1 MSFAWEKLEEGGEYI
16 FGFFQMDIS
25 KSSELPEPEALQQ
38 KTKANVRQFVTAILE
53 GVYGARLLAWPGDGG
68 SFLFPLLA
76 GFDHDNMV
84 TAALHVQKE
93 IEIFNSLPSHNLLFP
108 HRLAV
113 RISCHEGRAYY
124 AQNPSDMHGKSI
136 NYFLKYERDIGQVN
150 SVTVTKEVLDHLKS
164 KDQKK
169 LFSLQSRYDC
179 TMGGEPYSRELYRTV
194 PKEPGAER
202 GRLAELNQQEMGGQR
217 IKVLIVED
225 EGLMRDMLRVSL
237 SAYSNLEV
245 VGAVGD
251 GESAVRAAEELG
263 PDVMLMDIELGDGPS
278 GIEAG
283 HRIRA
288 LQPRIGIVILS
299 FHHEKQYIAGLPA
312 ERASGWSYLLKQSV
326 TDTAALTRAIEGS
339 AAGFVVLDPAIVE
352 GLRPAANSSLERLT
366 VRQCEVLELMAQG
379 YSNAA
384 IGERLTISQ
393 KSVENHINTIFQ
405 ELGVSRED
413 PVHPRVKAVL
423 SYLQQTH
430 SR

>member
-1 MSFAWEKLEEGGEYI
+1 MA
-16 FGFFQMDIS
+16 
-25 KSSELPEPEALQQ
+25 
-38 KTKANVRQFVTAILE
+38 
-53 GVYGARLLAWPGDGG
+53 
-68 SFLFPLLA
+68 
-76 GFDHDNMV
+76 
-84 TAALHVQKE
+84 
-93 IEIFNSLPSHNLLFP
+93 
-108 HRLAV
+108 
-113 RISCHEGRAYY
+113 
-124 AQNPSDMHGKSI
+124 
-136 NYFLKYERDIGQVN
+136 
-150 SVTVTKEVLDHLKS
+150 
-164 KDQKK
+164 
-169 LFSLQSRYDC
+169 
-179 TMGGEPYSRELYRTV
+179 
-194 PKEPGAER
+194 
-202 GRLAELNQQEMGGQR
+202 GQR

-237 SAYSNLEV
+237 STYSNLEV
-245 VGAVGD
+245 VAAVGD
-251 GESAVRAAEELG
+251 GESAVRAAEKLC
-263 PDVMLMDIELGDGPS
+263 PDVVLMDIELGNGPS

-312 ERASGWSYLLKQSV
+312 DRASGWSYLLKQSV
-326 TDTAALTRAIEGS
+326 TDTTALTRAIEGS

-393 KSVENHINTIFQ
+393 KSVENYINTIFQ
-405 ELGVSRED
+405 ELGISRED

-423 SYLQQTH
+423 SYLQQTR